1 MFWRFAVRD
10 GAIIGT
16 SLLLACF
23 VGPLSAGVGPLS
35 DLTGVVV
42 GFALGAA
49 VFVLHEWGHLVGA
62 LLTRSHVLA
71 PPRLTSVFLF
81 SFDSKLN
88 TRRQFL
94 IMSAT
99 GFVMTG
105 LALWGVYA
113 LPSDEQLATRVARG
127 LVLFLVSLTVL
138 LEFPAVIWAC
148 VRSDLPPVET
158 FSKQT
163 QA

>member
-1 MFWRFAVRD
+1 MFWKFAVRD
-10 GAIIGT
+10 SAIIVV

-23 VGPLSAGVGPLS
+23 VGPLSAEVGPLS
-35 DLTGVVV
+35 DLTGVIV
-42 GFALGAA
+42 GFALGVS

-62 LLTRSHVLA
+62 LLTKSHVLA
-71 PPRLTSVFLF
+71 PAGLTSVFLF

-94 IMSAT
+94 VMSAT

-113 LPSDEQLATRVARG
+113 LLPDEQLATRVARG
-127 LVLFLVSLTVL
+127 LVLFLTTLTVF

-158 FSKQT
+158 FSKPT
-163 QA
+163 PP